1 MEFNQLNCIDDRY
14 LYVNV
19 RPWPPGCTIENPMQP
34 PPIAQEIDIHVIDLV
49 SMKQVGSLLRAHRAY
64 TPNDECFFI
73 FLDVSPDYVA
83 RWTHNQYDTPSLYSI
98 IHERVIYDF
107 AIVQSSN
114 DSISYPII
122 QRLIVFDCYVDS
134 GAEDKHGYLWDR
146 YYGLCLAKFPHNDVV
161 NSVAFNP
168 MYIIHL
174 LLCIPSFSY
183 TPITTTLQLI
193 ITIS

>member
-83 RWTHNQYDTPSLYSI
+83 
-98 IHERVIYDF
+98 
-107 AIVQSSN
+107 
-114 DSISYPII
+114 
-122 QRLIVFDCYVDS
+122 S

-168 MYIIHL
+168 IDPEMLITASDDYTLKIWRSRSRCRKLHL
-174 LLCIPSFSY
+174 QTNQLKSAVEFRRRGLRSSRSYPSNLCWFFFVYCFAIS
-183 TPITTTLQLI
+183 ILI
-193 ITIS
+193 VLVF